1 MVTGNTHTAIVTYIQ
16 EVLQSVS
23 GINDN
28 GKILTRPRDITELG
42 KVQEIFAAE
51 GTTGELLFNAWII
64 ERDGIDSVRQGAP
77 KGQEFRF
84 SQYLVRAYHTMNDE
98 LNTELTF
105 QDLLT
110 EVMDAFVPAIQV
122 STEGGTATNIEA
134 LERARVRVI
143 TVDDFAGHV
152 CHYAELELL
161 IRERMKNFTYYQPA

>member
-1 MVTGNTHTAIVTYIQ
+1 MVTRNTHTEIVTFIQ

-23 GINDN
+23 GINDK

-42 KVQEIFAAE
+42 QLEDVFAAE
-51 GTTGELLFNAWII
+51 GTTGELLFNAWVI
-64 ERDGIDSVRQGAP
+64 ERDAIDQVRQGAP

-84 SQYLVRAYHTMNDE
+84 SQYLVRAYHSMNDE
-98 LNTELTF
+98 LNTELIF

-110 EVMDAFVPAIQV
+110 DVVDAFLPAIQV

-134 LERARVRVI
+134 VERTRVRVI
-143 TVDDFAGHV
+143 TVDNFAGHV

-161 IRERMKNFTYYQPA
+161 IRERLKAFTYFQPA

>member
-1 MVTGNTHTAIVTYIQ
+1 MVVSNTHTQIVTYIQ
-16 EVLQSVS
+16 EVLQSVP
-23 GINDN
+23 GINNN

-42 KVQEIFAAE
+42 KIQEIFAEE
-51 GTTGELLFNAWII
+51 GTTGELLFNAWVI
-64 ERDGIDSVRQGAP
+64 ERDAIDSVRQGAP

-84 SQYLVRAYHTMNDE
+84 SQYLVRAYHSMNDE
-98 LNTELTF
+98 LNTEIIF

-122 STEGGTATNIEA
+122 STAGGTATNIEA

-161 IRERMKNFTYYQPA
+161 IRERMRAFDYHQPA